1 MEVEVMERDETD
13 EGDEVERSEGGR
25 EEGQGGIRES
35 EMDDG
40 ARGRTNLWG
49 EGTEMG
55 EMAGKG
61 TLLSGNQATHVDAEE
76 DKEGGRERKDL
87 WGSHGKERHFLGI

>member
-1 MEVEVMERDETD
+1 MRLKEVRGAEKRLS
-13 EGDEVERSEGGR
+13 R
-25 EEGQGGIRES
+25 GQGGIRES
-35 EMDDG
+35 EMDDAWG
-40 ARGRTNLWG
+40 QRRTNLWG

-76 DKEGGRERKDL
+76 DKEGKGVERQDL